1 MKLHRTIPQL
11 FLAAV
16 MLWSAP
22 LSAESREQAKRK
34 CEQSLVTAADRY
46 VSCLLRARS
55 ARSAKSSS
63 EVLEKKLSRCEGI
76 YRPHFEAIVQRFGER
91 ACTDAKADIL
101 ANYIEYATFQI
112 HSASS
117 PGDRGEIASAWKGEG
132 TASNLLE
139 STPSLALWVD
149 YPNQEVSMD
158 EYKTYLISLSSF
170 LKENPAITEVV
181 LRIEDPS
188 LHVAFE
194 RYNFNDALKDYP
206 AEVRLQALPE
216 TDGPSTLGKTP
227 EPAIGPVKYVSGSAF
242 NPTP

>member
-1 MKLHRTIPQL
+1 MG
-11 FLAAV
+11 
-16 MLWSAP
+16 
-22 LSAESREQAKRK
+22 AK
-34 CEQSLVTAADRY
+34 LVTAADRY

-139 STPSLALWVD
+139 SP
-149 YPNQEVSMD
+149 
-158 EYKTYLISLSSF
+158 LSS
-170 LKENPAITEVV
+170 LYLT
-181 LRIEDPS
+181 S
-188 LHVAFE
+188 
-194 RYNFNDALKDYP
+194 ALFRALS
-206 AEVRLQALPE
+206 AEPRALY
-216 TDGPSTLGKTP
+216 
-227 EPAIGPVKYVSGSAF
+227 I
-242 NPTP
+242 